1 MFPPSTFEWIS
12 TAHSL
17 FPLHLLP
24 PLPIGDINHQQST
37 VVLFFVSFSA
47 LLSTLKDF
55 QVPMDRLEE
64 EVAGMKM
71 NLYAIKKYLDEA
83 FIGIVS
89 HINNIEKII
98 QLIKEKKKFANDA
111 NITDQ
116 GASDASPVTPGLMK
130 EAMKGKEKVE
140 YLGDVEIPF
149 YTHCY
154 FNYMDKVPVVMRPF
168 TLDTEEPMGDGTGG
182 FMALALALGYRKE
195 NWIKVQVDLLVEL
208 SCFKQEYVKMFSVHG
223 FKNCV
228 ENL

>member
-1 MFPPSTFEWIS
+1 
-12 TAHSL
+12 
-17 FPLHLLP
+17 
-24 PLPIGDINHQQST
+24 
-37 VVLFFVSFSA
+37 
-47 LLSTLKDF
+47 
-55 QVPMDRLEE
+55 MDRLEE
-64 EVAGMKM
+64 EVAGLKM
-71 NLYAIKKYLDEA
+71 NLYAIKEYVDEA

-140 YLGDVEIPF
+140 YLGDVEIPS

-154 FNYMDKVPVVMRPF
+154 FHYMDKVPIVMRPF
-168 TLDTEEPMGDGTGG
+168 TLDIEEPMGDGTGG
-182 FMALALALGYRKE
+182 FMALALALGYHKE

-208 SCFKQEYVKMFSVHG
+208 SCFKQEYVKMFSIHG

-228 ENL
+228 ENLSKSGTDEFMKMPEAGYLAVSKYHTAVVFFSEAKSVTFLPLR